1 VSHRK
6 SAIADLRAR
15 YPISGE
21 PEIGGWRCKVRVCF
35 TPDKRL
41 GHRYIK
47 LARLVRAFGVAP
59 MTESRSNEDLDVR
72 RRRLRFRAWHR
83 GTREMDLLLGRFAD
97 AEAAKFDE
105 QSMSSF
111 EALLEVPDPDLY
123 NWIVGAE
130 ETPAPYDTPLMRRLR
145 DFHLGS
151 AR

>member
-1 VSHRK
+1 VAEAWISSK
-6 SAIADLRAR
+6 RA
-15 YPISGE
+15 
-21 PEIGGWRCKVRVCF
+21 
-35 TPDKRL
+35 PDKRP
-41 GHRYIK
+41 GRRYIK
-47 LARLVRAFGVAP
+47 LARLVRAFGVVP
-59 MTESRSNEDLDVR
+59 MNESRANEDLNVR

-97 AEAAKFDE
+97 AEMAKFDE
-105 QSMSSF
+105 QSMASF

-130 ETPAPYDTPLMRRLR
+130 ETPTLYDTPLLRRLR

>member
-1 VSHRK
+1 V
-6 SAIADLRAR
+6 AEAW
-15 YPISGE
+15 ISGK
-21 PEIGGWRCKVRVCF
+21 RA
-35 TPDKRL
+35 PDKRL
-41 GHRYIK
+41 GRRYIK
-47 LARLVRAFGVAP
+47 RARLVRAFGVVP
-59 MTESRSNEDLDVR
+59 TMTESNSNEDFEIR

-97 AEAAKFDE
+97 AEIAKLDE
-105 QSMSSF
+105 QSMVSF

-130 ETPAPYDTPLMRRLR
+130 QTPAPYDTPLLRRVR